1 MRIRGRLVPRAKA
14 ARPFFPQAAFLLFS
28 CVVARPAGH
37 SFRFRRALHWLGLR
51 QLQPTAATALSNH
64 FRPPRL
70 YGHYASLYRR
80 GDHVACCYRVRA
92 WGWGATPP
100 RHDSGIIF
108 LYRPRS
114 LGHRIELL
122 EASVAAFPAALFLF
136 LPDLLLFSPSLVFP
150 SFPSSTLP
158 PTDQL
163 RSHFRFS
170 DWLALSREAAEL
182 DPVPSCRLFLAPGD
196 RHRARSSDPSA

>member
-1 MRIRGRLVPRAKA
+1 MMRIRGRLVPRAKA
-14 ARPFFPQAAFLLFS
+14 ARPFFPQAALLLFS

-108 LYRPRS
+108 CTGL
-114 LGHRIELL
+114 
-122 EASVAAFPAALFLF
+122 AALAIASNCWRRVWQ
-136 LPDLLLFSPSLVFP
+136 PFP
-150 SFPSSTLP
+150 RHSFCSSQTCSFFP
-158 PTDQL
+158 PL
-163 RSHFRFS
+163 
-170 DWLALSREAAEL
+170 
-182 DPVPSCRLFLAPGD
+182 
-196 RHRARSSDPSA
+196 